1 MSAAGYG
8 RGYYGENQLAKDPPR
23 RGSLWL
29 KIALVVGAGAVIW
42 YVWRRRSAARAV
54 QLESEFRLAGGE
66 FPSSQALPSLEWQR
80 VQPQFVQPQLVQ
92 PQLVALPSQPTL
104 PTFPVSIEPQV
115 HHAQIAQQLAPSLP
129 SMREYEDAIV
139 ASARQLQATGAKVV
153 LAPHL
158 AHLASRLGS

>member
-23 RGSLWL
+23 RGSLWF

-42 YVWRRRSAARAV
+42 YVWRRRSAARAA
-54 QLESEFRLAGGE
+54 QLGPEFGLAGGE
-66 FPSSQALPSLEWQR
+66 FPSSQALPSPEWQR
-80 VQPQFVQPQLVQ
+80 VQPQFVQPQLVA
-92 PQLVALPSQPTL
+92 VPSQPTL
-104 PTFPVSIEPQV
+104 PTFPISIEPQA
-115 HHAQIAQQLAPSLP
+115 HHAQIAQPLASSLP
-129 SMREYEDAIV
+129 SMKEYEDAIV

-158 AHLASRLGS
+158 AHLASRLGP

>member
-23 RGSLWL
+23 RGSVWI
-29 KIALVVGAGAVIW
+29 KIALVLGAGAVIW
-42 YVWRRRSAARAV
+42 YVWRRRSAARAAA
-54 QLESEFRLAGGE
+54 QLGPEFGLAGGE
-66 FPSSQALPSLEWQR
+66 PSLAQALPPLEWQR
-80 VQPQFVQPQLVQ
+80 VQPQFVQPQLVV
-92 PQLVALPSQPTL
+92 PASQPTL
-104 PTFPVSIEPQV
+104 V
-115 HHAQIAQQLAPSLP
+115 HHAQIAQPPAPALP

-139 ASARQLQATGAKVV
+139 ASARQLQATGAQVV